1 MKKQGC
7 IVRFG
12 VIQYIHMDLR
22 NKTDAEIVRA
32 VLRGNKNAFPV
43 LLDRHMDAV
52 FKFAFRYMRNR
63 EDADDVTQEAFVRA
77 WKNLRRFDTTKS
89 FKTWLFTIAK
99 NAALD
104 ILKKKRPLSF
114 SQLGEE
120 EGKLEALMAPYID
133 QPEMPDAIYDRKLVN
148 EHLDF
153 ALALLPQNYR
163 TVLTMRYQG
172 NLKFREI
179 AEELREPIDTVKS
192 KHRRGL
198 MMLRRFIGRKQAE

>member
-1 MKKQGC
+1 M
-7 IVRFG
+7 IE
-12 VIQYIHMDLR
+12 YIYMDLE

-43 LLDRHMDAV
+43 LLDRHMNAV
-52 FKFAFRYMRNR
+52 YKFAFRYMRNH

-77 WKNLRRFDTTKS
+77 WKNLRRFDDTKN

-120 EGKLEALMAPYID
+120 EGRLEALIAPYTE
-133 QPEMPDAIYDRKLVN
+133 QPELPDALYERKLVKAD
-148 EHLDF
+148 LVA
-153 ALALLPQNYR
+153 ALATLPQNYR
-163 TVLTMRYQG
+163 TVLTMRYEG

-198 MMLRRFIGRKQAE
+198 MLLRKFIGKKPTG